1 MKKLF
6 LLANALFVV
15 VLAVVCALLLQQRA
29 AFNTRLADVQAELES
44 AQAARA
50 DTEAQLTETEQQRD
64 YLRGEILRRA
74 AQPPRPDTGGSPAA
88 ATTLNAPATNAPAR
102 GALGE
107 MMSKLLDDPDMK
119 KMVQDQQRA
128 LLDTMYGPLFKS
140 LNLTP
145 EQETTFKD
153 LLAKQ
158 QGQAMELAAD
168 LMSGDKAKRDAAMKE
183 IAAQTQQTDDL
194 IRNLLGESGYA
205 TYKDYQETLGDRMA
219 LQQFNQSP
227 AGAGGALSDAQSQAL
242 LQIMTEERRNTPWTA
257 GDSGRSSNPSEAGLQ
272 AALSAE
278 AATKFFE
285 HQQQVNQQVLDRA
298 VTVLNASQLE
308 ALRKHQE
315 TQLRMQKWAMEMG
328 RSLMGGGKNP

>member
-1 MKKLF
+1 MKKIF

-15 VLAVVCALLLQQRA
+15 VLAVVCAVLLQQRA
-29 AFNTRLADVQAELES
+29 ALTASLVAAQAELES

-64 YLRGEILRRA
+64 YLRTEILRLA
-74 AQPPRPDTGGSPAA
+74 AQPPRPGAVGSPAA
-88 ATTLNAPATNAPAR
+88 ATTTNRPATNAPAR

-107 MMSKLLDDPDMK
+107 MMSKLLDDPDVK
-119 KMVQDQQRA
+119 KLVQDQQRA

-168 LMSGDKAKRDAAMKE
+168 LISGDKAKRDAAMKE
-183 IAAQTQQTDDL
+183 ISAQTQLTDDL

-205 TYKDYQETLGDRMA
+205 TYKEYQGSLGDRMA

-227 AGAGGALSDAQSQAL
+227 AGADGALSDAQSQSL
-242 LQIMTEERRNTPWTA
+242 LQIMSEERRNTPWAA
-257 GDSGRSSNPSEAGLQ
+257 GDAGRSSNPGEAGLQ

-278 AATKFFE
+278 TATKYFE

-298 VTVLNASQLE
+298 ATVLNAQQLE
-308 ALRKHQE
+308 ALRKHLE
-315 TQLRMQKWAMEMG
+315 NQLRTQKWAMEMG
-328 RSLMGGGKNP
+328 RRFMGGGENP